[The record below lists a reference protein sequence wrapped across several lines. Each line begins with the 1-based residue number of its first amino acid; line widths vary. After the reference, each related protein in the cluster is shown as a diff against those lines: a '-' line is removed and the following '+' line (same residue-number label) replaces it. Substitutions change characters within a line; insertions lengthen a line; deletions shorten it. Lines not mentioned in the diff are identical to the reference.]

1 MNTSFE
7 SSKKGKIRKQKSIF
21 SQQSRQLEDDNSDCQ
36 QSCEDKIDRSCQRYL
51 FEIKPYQLE
60 QGHQGDQDISDNGS
74 VVDQNVTIQNIKEQ
88 QIQNQLKIEIPILN
102 EKNDV
107 IQTAPFSKNNS
118 NIQQISKFDMSFNN
132 ESSSIIQNKEP
143 LQSTSQQ
150 NTFHQQS
157 LMNQKTPKIK
167 TDSFTAQKYQTN
179 ISINQNIVS
188 SHSNMKRN
196 EKESKE
202 KDQSIVIYQKNE
214 GLIYEDFIYEK
225 NLANLNRKMTC
236 AVMKIQQKATLTQK
250 KHQQRYQQA
259 TNIINKLLNNSMNR
273 IMRVKQHVQY
283 FVVLLKQRLLHKQVS
298 NLTYKDY
305 MTINDLCFFYKQHQ
319 KKKQNS
325 FLQKYVHLL
334 FKFTKSIPI
343 FMPTDTMRVIW
354 DVFQVI
360 FTYIF
365 LYFYSILMFFNQD
378 NPDSQFIETFFF
390 YAFFLFL
397 VDILINF
404 NTAYFDKDTIIQKR
418 KLIAKQY
425 IFSTLFL
432 TDCAS
437 LMVQA
442 SKVIY
447 KSSSIVYNPNH
458 NLLVYGFN
466 MLIFLKI
473 NGMSPKQKR
482 FYYVFTLKESQKHI
496 IKLINQLVSVI
507 TVAHI
512 AQEQKD
518 RNKESEDQ
526 IISILSNKLRDEITV
541 EINSKI
547 LNNYHVFSSNFS
559 QTTLKKL
566 VFRMKEVLVSPN
578 EIIFSDEQYD
588 DLSIYFIQKG
598 VIEIY
603 QQPIMK
609 QGKANV
615 ISTLSDNQLF
625 GEMSFFSGLSRKAS
639 ARSVNLSTLYKISRE
654 DFLEVLKENDED
666 FERFKMMQEQIN
678 FQSELQILYTECYT
692 CKQVGHIAQNCPK
705 THHLFDKQFLVL
717 KNNIS
722 FFQDR
727 AYLERRQMRIKQ
739 KASFLAQKNVNICN
753 ALKENLEDLN
763 TEVYFMFNTEENLN
777 GSEFTISEDQEDD
790 EEEEEEDDDS
800 DIKSQQTFKSQKSAS
815 ASQKNLKKTTKSAKN
830 ANISPQKINKNNYFN
845 ENEQAFEAQQKD
857 KTILANENQDSNKNI
872 PSSQNKMNSMEIKEN
887 YTSHLIT
894 EQSNNSSNLN
904 NPTQQENK
912 QSQKRDSISQ
922 NSNATDIQQLQ
933 SNDSIEQGARSPGK
947 NKKQKNLTSKNKN
960 ISNNI
965 QYSFNINKVSNKFIE
980 ENNSENQVIEF
991 QKQQPGSDRISQ
1003 VLSQYQSSFNN
1014 SKRLF
1019 SQNSTKTLN
1028 FDNTEFRCSIDQ
1040 ILLQGVIANTILQA
1054 QRQSITQKKSNNQQ
1068 SILQDVLEKNSYS
1081 KSRNEICEADSN
1093 PNKKLGSNRSII
1105 DHREEKSCKNLS
1117 NLNPISR
1124 SNSSNINNNNNKPNS
1139 NSNVNNTNNTVN
1151 KKKLSE
1157 NNQIIEDMK
1166 FVERF
1171 SRLMQTT
1178 QLPLLLQY
1186 TSGLSLKEF
1195 HSMNNINS
1203 MDFFDKMQNFKKFFP
1218 RNNFEKVISNLKFI
1232 QQEQKKIKKQK
1243 LCQKQRR
1250 QNVVLPFNQTKIS
1263 NNNINS
1269 AFIFGQ
1275 QDFNIDQYKPTY
1287 LSYGVAMRN
1296 GLTYPKNNFS

>member
-512 AQEQKD
+512 AAIGWYFIGVQE
-518 RNKESEDQ
+518 
-526 IISILSNKLRDEITV
+526 IV
-541 EINSKI
+541 
-547 LNNYHVFSSNFS
+547 NNYPTNWLDKLGISSY
-559 QTTLKKL
+559 LYYEKY
-566 VFRMKEVLVSPN
+566 
-578 EIIFSDEQYD
+578 IY
-588 DLSIYFIQKG
+588 SIYWSITT
-598 VIEIY
+598 
-603 QQPIMK
+603 M
-609 QGKANV
+609 
-615 ISTLSDNQLF
+615 T
-625 GEMSFFSGLSRKAS
+625 
-639 ARSVNLSTLYKISRE
+639 T
-654 DFLEVLKENDED
+654 
-666 FERFKMMQEQIN
+666 
-678 FQSELQILYTECYT
+678 
-692 CKQVGHIAQNCPK
+692 VGYGDIAAQNYIEA
-705 THHLFDKQFLVL
+705 LFIAISMILFSCVFAYSI
-717 KNNIS
+717 NNIGFILQEIEKS
-722 FFQDR
+722 S
-727 AYLERRQMRIKQ
+727 KQ
-739 KASFLAQKNVNICN
+739 LNDNITTIQSFLAQKNVNICN